1 MDSSPNENLPIYV
14 IMGMTGL
21 AFLAYGLLPFY
32 IGQFYATALAA
43 ALYFSSAPMML
54 FMNVFAERDAAKHK
68 VIVGTCFGPW
78 DDQVIR
84 QFKFQTYQTQAIPG
98 SKDNITTV
106 DLTEIVLHPKYGKI
120 RKVMFIHFGTFIGD
134 NLKLGRGSIVHWSL
148 PIDHTATDKLVLYES
163 TFSKEKRGELIP
175 VYKIK
180 HAPKMYDFETGKA
193 DRKERERQLE
203 EFAKIPLRFV

>member
-21 AFLAYGLLPFY
+21 AFLAYGFLPSY
-32 IGQFYATALAA
+32 IGEFYATAVAA

-78 DDQVIR
+78 DDQTIR
-84 QFKFQTYQTQAIPG
+84 QFKFQTYHTSAIPG
-98 SKDNITTV
+98 STDNITTV
-106 DLTEIVLHPKYGKI
+106 ELSEMVIHPKYRKI
-120 RKVMFIHFGTFIGD
+120 KKVKFMHFGTFIGD
-134 NLKLGRGSIVHWSL
+134 NLKLGKGSIVHWSL

-163 TFSKEKRGELIP
+163 AFSREDRGELIP
-175 VYKIK
+175 VYKII
-180 HAPKMYDFETGKA
+180 HSPKMYDFITGKA
-193 DRKERERQLE
+193 DRKERERKLE
-203 EFAKIPLRFV
+203 EFARIPARFV